1 MREGV
6 FMRFIHIADV
16 HIGARPDAGK
26 AFTSNRERE
35 ILDTFKRVL
44 EQCEKERIDLLLI
57 SGGLFHRQ
65 PLLRELKEV
74 DYLFSKLT
82 ITKVVFIVG
91 MSDYLNENTYYNSFN
106 WCENVYPI
114 FTEQMSVVEIP
125 FLQLA
130 VYGCS
135 YHTQEEQSEKFL
147 EPIPLANQKY
157 HILIGYGGYVSQMK
171 ADDVDQ
177 TTRSIE
183 MLERLPYDYIGLGY
197 QHKPEILV
205 ANRIAYAGSLEPIR
219 PVDVGLHGYML
230 GELKE
235 DTEGKASVEIT
246 FVPFASRQ
254 YIQKIIEIDATMTN
268 DELKEH
274 LLGVREELG
283 MNHMYQITLR
293 GKRSPEVSFDIENLD
308 EIGNIINL
316 EDCTSPDY
324 CLADLSEKNKDNLL
338 GAYIKSF
345 GNVEEGSIEFIALYE
360 GVRAIEETKRS

>member
-1 MREGV
+1 MKEGV

-44 EQCEKERIDLLLI
+44 EQCEKEKIELLLI

-65 PLLRELKEV
+65 PMLSELKEV

-91 MSDYLNENTYYNSFN
+91 TSDYLNENTYYNSFN
-106 WCENVYPI
+106 WSGNVYPI
-114 FTEQMSVVEIP
+114 FTQNMSVVEIP

-135 YHTQEEQSEKFL
+135 YHNQEEEAEKFL
-147 EPIPLANQKY
+147 EPISLAKQKY
-157 HILIGYGGYVSQMK
+157 HILIGYGGCASQMK
-171 ADDVDQ
+171 VNDMDQ
-177 TTRSIE
+177 TTKVTER
-183 MLERLPYDYIGLGY
+183 LKRLPYDYIGLGY

-205 ANRIAYAGSLEPIR
+205 TNRIAYAGSLEPIR
-219 PVDVGLHGYML
+219 PVDVGFHGYML
-230 GELKE
+230 GTLKE
-235 DTEGKASVEIT
+235 EREGESSVEIT

-254 YIQKIIEIDATMTN
+254 YIQKTIEIDATMTN
-268 DELKEH
+268 DRLKEH
-274 LLGVREELG
+274 LLEVRAELG

-293 GKRSPEVSFDIENLD
+293 GKRSPEVVFDIENLD
-308 EIGNIINL
+308 DVGNIIKL
-316 EDCTSPDY
+316 EDCTNPDY
-324 CLADLSEKNKDNLL
+324 CLVELAENNKDNLL

-345 GNVEEGSIEFIALYE
+345 GNVEEGSIEYIALYE